1 MSVGYNPKIVT
12 SGLVLC
18 LDAASRKS
26 YPGSGNSYYNLVG
39 TGVAATATTLSITS
53 DGSSGNVANLNS
65 STSINYTFP
74 SVVDKN
80 SWSLIYWVKSTG
92 LTSSDY
98 RNVLA
103 LIEPNASHNYYYNV
117 DTRQTINSYI
127 LGYQKDFL
135 VNDWLTAAHMTD
147 AEFATQKWWCLG
159 VSHNNLVFNHYTNG
173 ILLNTQT
180 QTRNVA
186 GYGNLTA
193 VSLNRSGGNT
203 VLLGAVQVYNRTLTS
218 NEFQQNFN
226 ALRGRVGI

>member
-135 VNDWLTAAHMTD
+135 VNDWLTASHMTA

-180 QTRNVA
+180 QTRTQTQTQA
-186 GYGNLTA
+186 
-193 VSLNRSGGNT
+193 
-203 VLLGAVQVYNRTLTS
+203 Q
-218 NEFQQNFN
+218 
-226 ALRGRVGI
+226 

>member
-1 MSVGYNPKIVT
+1 MGLNHSPRIVT

-18 LDAASRKS
+18 LDAANRKS
-26 YPGSGNSYYNLVG
+26 YPGSGNSYYNLIG
-39 TGVAATATTLSITS
+39 TGVAATATSLSIINDSTA
-53 DGSSGNVANLNS
+53 GNVANLNS

-92 LTSSDY
+92 LTSSNY

-117 DTRQTINSYI
+117 DTRETTNSLI

-135 VNDWLTAAHMTD
+135 VNDWLVAAHMTA
-147 AEFATQKWWCLG
+147 AEFAAQGWWCLG
-159 VSHNNLVFNHYTNG
+159 VSHNNLVFNHYTNSN
-173 ILLNTQT
+173 LLNTQT

-186 GYGNLTA
+186 GYGNLT
-193 VSLNRSGGNT
+193 SLSINRNDGNT
-203 VLLGAVQVYNRTLTS
+203 VRLGAVQVYNRALTS

-226 ALRGRVGI
+226 ALRGRYGI